1 MQFIADPEAF
11 HAAEAKAAEDALT
24 NKDKLLSAAAAAS
37 DALEALGRLASDAR
51 EELIAAVEDDE
62 IPSSEQKVEVSET
75 PVTAEPFVEAT
86 PKYSPPAS
94 IYDRIERHLK
104 ATGKKPSAEEVRWIL
119 ANWTDGPVLL
129 FLNDN
134 FQRFRAAQQPMFEVL
149 DVNRDRVISGDE
161 IENAVAAITSC
172 DLNRDEVVDAT
183 EIGKVASDPRNV
195 RSLSAASRP
204 MIARLDQREYVRM
217 VLSKLTACY
226 AVDPSSDTLSAFDQN
241 RDGVLDDPEFH
252 DIQNRPADLSL
263 NIVFN
268 TKASTV
274 SRLSITGAADEHQS
288 AMSSAKKTDGTIV
301 LPFPEF
307 QLEISSV
314 QGAASDQI
322 SIGAID
328 DGYALLPELDENGDD
343 RFTIRE
349 LRTLTERLKSFDRD
363 NNGSIDFDEI
373 VPTYRLCIALGP
385 NAHEPLSVLR
395 QRKALVTEPVTGPD
409 WFTEMDKNKDLDLTR
424 TEFPGTDE
432 QFQQLDEDGDG
443 LIDVHEAADG

>member
-1 MQFIADPEAF
+1 
-11 HAAEAKAAEDALT
+11 
-24 NKDKLLSAAAAAS
+24 
-37 DALEALGRLASDAR
+37 
-51 EELIAAVEDDE
+51 
-62 IPSSEQKVEVSET
+62 
-75 PVTAEPFVEAT
+75 
-86 PKYSPPAS
+86 
-94 IYDRIERHLK
+94 
-104 ATGKKPSAEEVRWIL
+104 
-119 ANWTDGPVLL
+119 
-129 FLNDN
+129 
-134 FQRFRAAQQPMFEVL
+134 
-149 DVNRDRVISGDE
+149 
-161 IENAVAAITSC
+161 
-172 DLNRDEVVDAT
+172 
-183 EIGKVASDPRNV
+183 
-195 RSLSAASRP
+195 